1 MINLYDQKAEE
12 SVLGSMLLRRESVIE
27 AMDICQAS
35 DFYNPTHARIF
46 SAIEELLS
54 EGKTVDFTT
63 VGAKVGGQDTFE
75 RLMAMTIDTPTASA
89 TSTYAKIVYD
99 RAVSRSVV
107 RDLESAREK
116 ILAGEDPYQTT
127 EDLDKQLGTIGS
139 AHTDELE
146 SVTLDEL
153 EASVDMNQDVVI
165 PGMLNRGWRTIIVGS
180 EGSGKALDVDTPLLT
195 TIGWKTMGTVEV
207 GDVVFGEDGGMTKV
221 VAVTEPFIGD
231 CYEVVFS
238 DKSRIVA
245 DANHLWKTE
254 TLKSREASAYRRRRT
269 DWRTQLHKRKEFPSI
284 KTTKE
289 IFETLMAREGHA
301 VNHSVEVCSPLQLP
315 DADLPLDPYVLG
327 AWLGDGTSKEPHVTS
342 MDYEI
347 INHIVNAGFPVKSL
361 DRKPNNMAATYRFGK
376 ELTLRLR
383 ETGVMGSHYKHLDIG
398 HKHIPEQYKFSSF
411 EQRLALLQGLM
422 DTDGTISSGG
432 EKNGRGYGTSDCVFS
447 VVNKTLAY
455 DVFDLAIGL
464 GIKASI
470 NEGDAKLYGRIV
482 SKVYDVIFQT
492 DLPICRLKRKFE
504 RLHPLRTYRAR
515 LRYIKECNPV
525 DPRMVRC
532 IQVDREDGM
541 FLAGRTLIP
550 THNSVLLRTIGVS
563 SSQGLHPFS
572 HRPIPP
578 IRVLIVD
585 LENPKEAIVET
596 GSKLMRYVKPFS
608 PDYDPTR
615 FKVFRRPGGID
626 LRKSK
631 DKADLRREID
641 AHKPDL
647 VCIGPVIKM
656 YQRKGG
662 ESYEES
668 ADAAMYELD
677 QLRVRYGF
685 ALMLEHHAAK
695 GHQGS
700 REMTPFGSQRWMSWP
715 EAGKSL
721 YSSKDDPT
729 VVRVDTFRGDRLQG
743 ISWPSTIH
751 RDNDWIVSGRW
762 ENGIPEGIGQPGRR
776 P

>member
-1 MINLYDQKAEE
+1 M
-12 SVLGSMLLRRESVIE
+12 
-27 AMDICQAS
+27 
-35 DFYNPTHARIF
+35 
-46 SAIEELLS
+46 
-54 EGKTVDFTT
+54 
-63 VGAKVGGQDTFE
+63 
-75 RLMAMTIDTPTASA
+75 
-89 TSTYAKIVYD
+89 
-99 RAVSRSVV
+99 
-107 RDLESAREK
+107 
-116 ILAGEDPYQTT
+116 
-127 EDLDKQLGTIGS
+127 DKQLGTIGTS
-139 AHTDELE
+139 HTDEVE
-146 SVTLDEL
+146 SVTLDQL
-153 EASVDMNQDVVI
+153 EATLDVEQDVVI

-180 EGSGKALDVDTPLLT
+180 EGSGKALDIDTPLLT
-195 TIGWKTMGTVEV
+195 TTGWKTMGTVV
-207 GDVVFGEDGGMTKV
+207 TGDIVFGEDGEQTEIL
-221 VAVTEPFIGD
+221 AVTEPFIGD
-231 CYEVVFS
+231 CYELVFS
-238 DKSRIVA
+238 DGSKIVA

-254 TLKSREASAYRRRRT
+254 TLKSRESSAYQRRRPEGFN

-284 KTTKE
+284 KTTKD
-289 IFETLMAREGHA
+289 IFDTIMARKGHA
-301 VNHSVEVCSPLQLP
+301 VNHSVEVCGPLQLP

-327 AWLGDGTSKEPHVTS
+327 VWLGDGTSKEPHITS
-342 MDYEI
+342 MDDEI
-347 INHIVNAGFPVKSL
+347 IEGVVSAGFPVKSL
-361 DRKPNNMAATYRFGK
+361 DRKPNNRAATYRFGK

-383 ETGVMGSHYKHLDIG
+383 MSGVIGSQYKRLDTG
-398 HKHIPEQYKFSSF
+398 HKHIPEQYKFASF

-422 DTDGTISSGG
+422 DTDGTVSGGG
-432 EKNGRGYGTSDCVFS
+432 EKKGRGYGASNCVFS
-447 VVNKTLAY
+447 VVDRTLAY
-455 DVFDLAIGL
+455 DVLELAIGL

-470 NEGDAKLYGRIV
+470 KEGDAMLYGRII

-492 DLPICRLKRKFE
+492 DLPVCRLKRKLE
-504 RLHPLRTYRAR
+504 RLHPLKTYRAK
-515 LRYIKECNPV
+515 LRYIKECHPV

-550 THNSVLLRTIGVS
+550 THNSVLLRTIGIS
-563 SSQGLHPFS
+563 ASQGLHPFS

-578 IRVLIVD
+578 VRVLVVD
-585 LENPKEAIVET
+585 LENPKEAIIET
-596 GSKLMRYVKPFS
+596 CSKLMQYVKTSS

-615 FKVFRRPGGID
+615 FKIFRRPGGID

-641 AHKPDL
+641 AHQPDL

-715 EAGKSL
+715 EACKSL
-721 YSSKDDPT
+721 YSDKIDPT
-729 VVRVDTFRGDRLQG
+729 IVRVDTFRGDRLQG
-743 ISWPSTIH
+743 IAWPNRIT
-751 RDNDWIVSGRW
+751 RDREWIVSGIW
-762 ENGIPEGIGQPGRR
+762 DDGIPEGIGQPGRR